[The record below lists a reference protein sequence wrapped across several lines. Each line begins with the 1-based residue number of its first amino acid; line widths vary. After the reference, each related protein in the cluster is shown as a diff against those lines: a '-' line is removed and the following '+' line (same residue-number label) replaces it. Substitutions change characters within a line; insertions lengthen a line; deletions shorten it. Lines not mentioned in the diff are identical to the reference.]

1 MPAITPHS
9 IVEEMTRLTPVIRYS
24 GNNLLLKLSNL
35 IAVIYQNTRLNN
47 Y

>member
-24 GNNLLLKLSNL
+24 GNNLLKLSNL